1 MKRLET
7 YYLLGL
13 SYLKTYIHLAE
24 AHGKKI
30 MYIHTCILAFSKT
43 VFFVL
48 FCFSH
53 CSLMLYLSSE
63 SLHILHLPNY
73 PIIFTWD
80 TVISKIFFH

>member
-43 VFFVL
+43 VFFF
-48 FCFSH
+48 FCFV
-53 CSLMLYLSSE
+53 SLIAILYFTCHLRAYIYFIYQT
-63 SLHILHLPNY
+63 IL
-73 PIIFTWD
+73 
-80 TVISKIFFH
+80 